1 MEQERE
7 SRNQFRRKEGRGAGR
22 RWVGL
27 WTALA
32 CLSLGLSGTAYG
44 QPRWVWQEDGW
55 HYCDENGQT
64 VTGWVEDKGM
74 SYYLLADGSYLKDT
88 VTPDGYYVDEEGTW
102 YERSMWILQT
112 EFHAPGMVPSP
123 VNEWAGKDSLT
134 ALAQTVNDAFG
145 QDRRMRVTEGA
156 VEYTAIS
163 LGTGN
168 TSGGTG
174 STSGST
180 GSTSRTSSGTSRS
193 TAANWGAAGG
203 SSRTGSTTT
212 GSSQSGTTSA
222 NKSATETIL
231 LGIYREQN
239 QGQYRLDIRLKL
251 DSGSIDTNK
260 SATYDFAVFQAMIYQ
275 LTSAPELLGEAIISA
290 WQGDNHWEINR
301 QNWVQVGDCQVL
313 YAPDNGYGSFLIRP
327 GSGM

>member
-7 SRNQFRRKEGRGAGR
+7 SRNQFRRKEGR
-22 RWVGL
+22 WVGL
-27 WTALA
+27 WAALA

-44 QPRWVWQEDGW
+44 QPRWVWQEGGW

-64 VTGWVEDKGM
+64 VTGWMEDKGM

-88 VTPDGYYVDEEGTW
+88 VTPDGYYVDEEGAW
-102 YERSMWILQT
+102 YERSLWILQT

-123 VNEWAGKDSLT
+123 GNEWAGKDSLT

-168 TSGGTG
+168 TGV
-174 STSGST
+174 ST
-180 GSTSRTSSGTSRS
+180 GSTGRTSSGTSTSTSRS

-251 DSGSIDTNK
+251 DSGSTDTRK
-260 SATYDFAVFQAMIYQ
+260 SATYDFAVFQAMVYQ

-301 QNWVQVGDCQVL
+301 QSWVQVGDCQVL

>member
-7 SRNQFRRKEGRGAGR
+7 SRNQFRQRDKKRRGAGR
-22 RWVGL
+22 WIRL
-27 WTALA
+27 WAALA
-32 CLSLGLSGTAYG
+32 CLSLGAAGAAYG

-55 HYCDENGQT
+55 QYCDENGQK
-64 VTGWVEDKGM
+64 VTGWVEDKEQ
-74 SYYLLADGSYLKDT
+74 SYYLLADGSYLKNA
-88 VTPDGYYVDEEGTW
+88 VTPDGYYVDEEGVW

-123 VNEWAGKDSLT
+123 GNEWAGKDALT

-156 VEYTAIS
+156 VEYTAIR
-163 LGTGN
+163 LGSGN
-168 TSGGTG
+168 TTGGTG
-174 STSGST
+174 KTTGTTSTGTSRSTTANWGAASGGSSW
-180 GSTSRTSSGTSRS
+180 GSTSRT
-193 TAANWGAAGG
+193 G
-203 SSRTGSTTT
+203 STT
-212 GSSQSGTTSA
+212 GSSQSGVAANTTA
-222 NKSATETIL
+222 EETIL

-251 DSGSIDTNK
+251 DSGSTDTRK
-260 SATYDFAVFQAMIYQ
+260 SATYDFAVYQAMIYQ
-275 LTSAPELLGEAIISA
+275 MTSAPELLGEAIISA

-301 QNWVQVGDCQVL
+301 QSWVQVGDCQVL

-327 GSGM
+327 GNGM